1 MKQTETYKLSLIETS
16 DPFSPEALNDNAE
29 ALEKELARVDGEIT
43 RIDGAL
49 LKLHCGTYKG
59 SNGANR
65 KIDLPFTPKLVY
77 VTGEKYG
84 ATGMIDYFV
93 RGCVTIAGQPVTYT
107 SDYSLLELV
116 EDGFLV
122 SYADRS
128 DFSTNTSGTTY
139 RYFAIG

>member
-1 MKQTETYKLSLIETS
+1 MKQTETYNLKLI
-16 DPFSPEALNDNAE
+16 DRDDDFSPDALNANAE
-29 ALEKELARVDGEIT
+29 AIDAALARVDGEFA

-49 LKLHCGTYKG
+49 LKFHCGTYNG
-59 SNGANR
+59 NNGANR

-77 VTGEKYG
+77 VTGERYG

-107 SDYSLLELV
+107 SAYSLLELV

-122 SYADRS
+122 SYAGRT

>member
-1 MKQTETYKLSLIETS
+1 MKQTETYKLNLIDRD

-29 ALEKELARVDGEIT
+29 AIDAALARVDGEIT

-49 LKLHCGTYKG
+49 LKLHCGTYNG
-59 SNGANR
+59 NNGANR

-77 VTGEKYG
+77 VTGERYG
-84 ATGMIDYFV
+84 ATGMIDSV
-93 RGCVTIAGQPVTYT
+93 RGCVTIAGKPVTYT
-107 SDYSLLELV
+107 SAYSLLELV

-122 SYADRS
+122 SYAGRS